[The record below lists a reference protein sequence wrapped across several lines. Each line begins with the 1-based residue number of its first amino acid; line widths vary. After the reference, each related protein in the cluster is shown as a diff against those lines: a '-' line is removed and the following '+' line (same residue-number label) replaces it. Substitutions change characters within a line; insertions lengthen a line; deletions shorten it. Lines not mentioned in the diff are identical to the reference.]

1 MVFVEIS
8 GVLCNRHYRVMC
20 WDLLK
25 NASAAADQNFFKSNR
40 MRQHCAARSRFSLI
54 IQDKYI
60 AQVAL
65 PSPYDLVTLLF
76 VKSVCLFCHSSFQ
89 VSMQSVMA
97 TEHDMNTLLLRT
109 KNI

>member
-1 MVFVEIS
+1 MRKFIFS
-8 GVLCNRHYRVMC
+8 RDFLT
-20 WDLLK
+20 K
-25 NASAAADQNFFKSNR
+25 TSAAADRNFKSNR
-40 MRQHCAARSRFSLI
+40 MRQHCAARSRFGLI

-65 PSPYDLVTLLF
+65 PSPYDLVTMQI

-97 TEHDMNTLLLRT
+97 TEHDMNTFLLRT
-109 KNI
+109 KTI